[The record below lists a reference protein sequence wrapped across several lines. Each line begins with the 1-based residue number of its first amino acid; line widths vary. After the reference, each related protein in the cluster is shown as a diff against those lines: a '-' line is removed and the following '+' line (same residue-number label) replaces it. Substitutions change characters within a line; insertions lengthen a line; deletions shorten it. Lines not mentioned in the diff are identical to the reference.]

1 MANGR
6 TGFTGTWETLP
17 FPSQCR
23 LETRLTNSKLIR
35 GPLHRPRKIHRAS
48 NDDAR
53 DALSSGATRL
63 MLRPRY

>member
-1 MANGR
+1 MITRVLRELGR
-6 TGFTGTWETLP
+6 PCRLHRN
-17 FPSQCR
+17 CR
-23 LETRLTNSKLIR
+23 LETRLTNSRLIR